1 MISSKKLI
9 NYGRQIGYVFS
20 LILLLSVNGSL
31 VASAAST
38 YLAENYTADEGLPM
52 NAIVSLKKDSSDHV
66 VAADYVNVDQMI
78 GVIIDRSDASISMS
92 GGQANE
98 VQVAK
103 TGTLEVLVSD
113 INGSVEQGDYV
124 TASPI
129 KGVGMRATG
138 STKVI
143 GIAQNAL
150 NNGVKQTVKNSAGTE
165 QTVRV
170 GTIPVLVSVSGY
182 IEKSQNSLIPGS
194 LQSIANAIAGRSV
207 SPLPIFLSLAVFVVT
222 LIIVTAI
229 IYSMVRNG
237 IISVGRNPLSSGAI
251 YRNVIQLSVLVLGIL
266 TGAGVIIY
274 IILTRM

>member
-92 GGQANE
+92 GGQVNE